1 MTLNLQAKELGIKGD
16 MKGDGFQNGGLL
28 VVAGKGEKVLYEFKQ
43 DNPADHAE
51 NATIL
56 KVGKHW
62 SCFTLTWIILY
73 FD

>member
-1 MTLNLQAKELGIKGD
+1 MTPNLQAKELGVKGD

-28 VVAGKGEKVLYEFKQ
+28 VVAGRGEKVLYEFKQ

-62 SCFTLTWIILY
+62 SSFTLI
-73 FD
+73 